1 MSAFDIGKLGLGA
14 AGAAAI
20 VALVAG
26 CASSSHSAKS
36 PASGASST
44 AQSKVKLSGSA
55 SSLKTMSTSIG
66 TVLVDASGR
75 TVYEL
80 VGDSA
85 AKSTCTASC
94 LAIWPPVNKNG
105 SQVIVNGH
113 PAFTFVQ
120 DKSPGQ
126 TNGQNVT
133 DQWGRW
139 LALDGSGNPISGSGA
154 PSSTPPAS
162 KSSAKKSK
170 APGGGGPA
178 F

>member
-26 CASSSHSAKS
+26 CGSSSSSVKPAAGGTASSQ
-36 PASGASST
+36 PA
-44 AQSKVKLSGSA
+44 VSGSA
-55 SSLKTMSTSIG
+55 SGLKTMSTSIG

-85 AKSTCTASC
+85 ANQTCTGGC
-94 LAIWPPVNKNG
+94 LAIWPPVMTNG
-105 SQVIVNGH
+105 SQLIVNGH
-113 PAFTFVQ
+113 PAFTFAS
-120 DKSPGQ
+120 DSSGGQ
-126 TNGQNVT
+126 TKGQNVT

-139 LALDGSGNPISGSGA
+139 LALDANGNPISASGA
-154 PSSTPPAS
+154 ASSTAPAS
-162 KSSAKKSK
+162 QAPASSTK
-170 APGGGGPA
+170 APSGGGAA

>member
-1 MSAFDIGKLGLGA
+1 MSAFGIGKLGLS
-14 AGAAAI
+14 AAAATVL

-26 CASSSHSAKS
+26 CGSSSAPAQPATGGTSSA
-36 PASGASST
+36 PQST
-44 AQSKVKLSGSA
+44 PTASGSA
-55 SSLKTMSTSIG
+55 GALKTRATSIG
-66 TVLVDASGR
+66 TVLVDGSGH

-85 AKSTCTASC
+85 ANQICTGGC
-94 LAIWPPVNKNG
+94 LAIWPPVTANG

-113 PAFTFVQ
+113 PAFTFAS
-120 DKSPGQ
+120 DSSPGQ

-139 LALDGSGNPISGSGA
+139 LALDANGNPINASA
-154 PSSTPPAS
+154 PASSTAATTPAPP
-162 KSSAKKSK
+162 
-170 APGGGGPA
+170 GGGPA